1 MKNRT
6 KIEDFNSET
15 CPEHGSDI
23 TKEYD
28 FGMYDATVSTFDNC
42 NCAVVT
48 RDWPMGSIYCT
59 TYNEA
64 EGIARLEAARMS
76 N

>member
-1 MKNRT
+1 MENRT
-6 KIEDFNSET
+6 KLEDFDSET

-28 FGMYDATVSTFDNC
+28 FGMYDATVLTFGEC
-42 NCAVVT
+42 KCAVVT
-48 RDWPMGSIYCT
+48 RDFPMGSVYCT
-59 TYNEA
+59 SYGEA
-64 EGIARLEAARMS
+64 EGIARLEAMRMA